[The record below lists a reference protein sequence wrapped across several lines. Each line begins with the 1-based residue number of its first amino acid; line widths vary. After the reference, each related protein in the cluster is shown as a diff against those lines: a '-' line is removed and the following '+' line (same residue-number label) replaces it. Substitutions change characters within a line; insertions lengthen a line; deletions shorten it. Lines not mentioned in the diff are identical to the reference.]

1 MQHGILKQW
10 KKDFGFIQ
18 VENGERFFVHI
29 STLKRGG
36 IHQPR
41 IGDTIYFTLGKDKQG
56 RARAQTAGRNPEQ
69 LEKANA
75 RRAAH
80 RQANSQPQTDWIDY
94 LALASL
100 PLALLLAAF
109 SPARWWILGIMATLS
124 VFSFVMYG
132 FDKAQ
137 ALRNAWRVPEAN
149 LHLFAV
155 LGGWPGAVLAQRR
168 LRHKTQKGTFR
179 IVFAACVLINI
190 LVLAYLL
197 RAGVVGI

>member
-1 MQHGILKQW
+1 MQHGVLKQW

-80 RQANSQPQTDWIDY
+80 RQANAQPRFDWIDY
-94 LALASL
+94 AAFCLL
-100 PLALLLAAF
+100 PVALLLAAA
-109 SPARWWILGIMATLS
+109 SPIRGLILVAMVMLS
-124 VFSFVMYG
+124 AASYVLYA
-132 FDKAQ
+132 FDKNQAQ
-137 ALRNAWRVPEAN
+137 KNAWRVPEAT
-149 LHLFAV
+149 LHGLAI
-155 LGGWPGAVLAQRR
+155 LGGWPGALLAQHR

-179 IVFAACVLINI
+179 VVFAISALLNVLI
-190 LVLAYLL
+190 LAYLL
-197 RAGVVGI
+197 LSAA

>member
-1 MQHGILKQW
+1 MQHGVLKQW

-18 VENGERFFVHI
+18 IENGERFFVHI

-56 RARAQTAGRNPEQ
+56 RARAQTAARNPEQ

-80 RQANSQPQTDWIDY
+80 HHANAQPRFDWIDY
-94 LALASL
+94 VAFSL
-100 PLALLLAAF
+100 LPVAVLLAAA
-109 SPARWWILGIMATLS
+109 SPMRWPIFVAMAMLS
-124 VFSFVMYG
+124 VASYVLYA
-132 FDKAQ
+132 FDKNQAQ
-137 ALRNAWRVPEAN
+137 KNAWRVPEAT
-149 LHLFAV
+149 LHGLAV
-155 LGGWPGAVLAQRR
+155 LGGWPGAVLAQLR

-179 IVFAACVLINI
+179 LVFAGCALLNVFM
-190 LVLAYLL
+190 LAYLL
-197 RAGVVGI
+197 LSAT